1 MRTVPSL
8 QIFACPNPSSTL
20 PGTAAKNLL
29 KHLLEQATI
38 PADTDVKLLATQMGL
53 VASADSGA
61 DALAELCRAVI
72 EKLPAEAESV
82 RKGKDN
88 VVMRLVGQVMK
99 DSKGTADAYKARKA
113 LISMLQGEASS

>member
-1 MRTVPSL
+1 M
-8 QIFACPNPSSTL
+8 
-20 PGTAAKNLL
+20 
-29 KHLLEQATI
+29 LEQATI

-61 DALAELCRAVI
+61 DTLAELCRAVI

-82 RKGKDN
+82 RKGKEK

-99 DSKGTADAYKARKA
+99 DSKGTADAKKAREV
-113 LISMLQGEASS
+113 LLSMLVGEASS

>member
-1 MRTVPSL
+1 MVASL
-8 QIFACPNPSSTL
+8 QIFACPDRSSTL

-38 PADTDVKLLATQMGL
+38 PADTDIKLLATQMGL

-61 DALAELCRAVI
+61 DTLAELCRAVI
-72 EKLPAEAESV
+72 EELPAEAESV
-82 RKGKDN
+82 RKGKEK

-99 DSKGTADAYKARKA
+99 DSKGTADAKKAREV
-113 LISMLQGEASS
+113 LLSMLVGEASS